1 MIEGVKASA
10 LTDTDNSGGLSAGD
24 TLTYT
29 VTATNIG
36 NVTLSGVAVQSDTL
50 TQMDTTASANSL
62 SSFTAGSST
71 TLAPGG
77 SVSFTATYLVAQAD
91 IDAGGLS
98 NTATVVGTPPSG
110 SANNVTDVTDDGDD
124 QDGNTSNDAT
134 ENAVTA
140 SPSIEGVKTV
150 ALTTDTG
157 PSGLSAGDTLTY
169 TIAIAN
175 TGNVTLTGVGVQSDT
190 LSRGAG
196 GTLSTVSGFSASN
209 FTTSTSPAT
218 LAPGASLTYTATY
231 LVAQADIDAGG
242 LSNTATVIGTSP
254 SGSAVTDVTDEGND
268 TDGNTT
274 DDATTLTV
282 SAAPVVMAS
291 QSFSY
296 AENQVSGAVVGT
308 VSATDDVGVTAF
320 RFAATGTGTSADGYY
335 SIASDGKITL
345 TSAGATAGASSN
357 DFETS
362 PNSFIYGV
370 QAGDAA
376 GNWSSSENV
385 TLNVTD
391 VDDTAP
397 TIALTSDVGALKAG
411 ETATITFTLSEASS
425 DFAAGDITVT
435 GGTLGTLTATGNPLV
450 YTAVFT
456 PTASSATSASI
467 SVASTT
473 FSDAAGNF
481 NADGADADN
490 TVSIGWIELTVFT
503 NTTV

>member
-150 ALTTDTG
+150 ALTTDADWSERFQRWRHADLYDCDREHRQCDADGCWGAERHAEPRRWWYAEHGERVLCVELHDEHEPCDFGAWREPEPTRR
-157 PSGLSAGDTLTY
+157 PILLT
-169 TIAIAN
+169 
-175 TGNVTLTGVGVQSDT
+175 
-190 LSRGAG
+190 
-196 GTLSTVSGFSASN
+196 
-209 FTTSTSPAT
+209 
-218 LAPGASLTYTATY
+218 
-231 LVAQADIDAGG
+231 QADIDAGG
-242 LSNTATVIGTSP
+242 LSNTATVVGTPP
-254 SGSAVTDVTDEGND
+254 SGSAVTDVTD
-268 TDGNTT
+268 DGNTT